1 MTRFGVAASFG
12 VVVGEASA
20 PCYHRQSLGKARAKT
35 LLDGGIAMRFACL
48 GFLMLWSTAS
58 MAEVPALCADA
69 PNQTEATL
77 CAKRK
82 LDSAEAGLAKARDA
96 LHAKLDRIGQRNLD
110 IAQEAWRRFRDFEC
124 NLETGYDAEHPDEN
138 GTIMPLLIGE
148 CAKAL
153 TERRTRDLTDQ
164 LACPGGDLSCER

>member
-1 MTRFGVAASFG
+1 MARLGVAASFG

-20 PCYHRQSLGKARAKT
+20 PCYHWQSLGTARAKT

-48 GFLMLWSTAS
+48 SFLMLWSTAS

-82 LDSAEAGLAKARDA
+82 LNAAESGLAKARNA
-96 LHAKLDRIGQRNLD
+96 LHAKLDPLGRRNFD
-110 IAQEAWRRFRDFEC
+110 IVQEAWRRLRDLEC
-124 NLETGYDAEHPDEN
+124 RLEWA
-138 GTIMPLLIGE
+138 LLF
-148 CAKAL
+148 ASLSVPADHQ
-153 TERRTRDLTDQ
+153 RRTSRS
-164 LACPGGDLSCER
+164 AFRAAK